1 MMNKKGLFAVALLAA
16 LGLGACGETG
26 ESSTPEESITT
37 SETEGSTPVDGADWV
52 ADYEEEGK
60 MFFYFQLGTKAAA
73 DGAAALTSFSS
84 WVSPFVTG
92 AFNAFAEADA
102 PEMKAVE
109 GHDGYY
115 GVSIDWTYDPT
126 TATDEKP
133 YDYQLTL
140 GYNSTSGAPKLG
152 IDWTFKSNEI
162 SASYGPVDNP
172 NWQAGLSESGLSINL
187 GSHSWS
193 AEPPKPVILEDYTRE
208 FFITDG
214 TKDGE
219 GKYNPATV
227 PSYVTLRIAGSMNGW
242 DDGLDSTTNVL
253 TPVEGKAGYYT
264 YNFGDVVKQSAIEF
278 KVVAT
283 SSVSSDFWANSAD
296 LSAVTTT
303 EGGNATFVAIAADD
317 ITESGPLTM
326 IFSTWPAD
334 PADVAPIDV
343 TIKVTLTDYVEGN
356 VTVNGSFDAW
366 TDGGIAMTAV
376 EGEDKAYTATLEGV
390 NAPGKVEFQ
399 FRVKNGTDIKYVG
412 ATAGE
417 DGSQPNLVLN
427 LLPADDGTTKAY
439 TGTIAT
445 GVALAA

>member
-16 LGLGACGETG
+16 LGLGACGETTG
-26 ESSTPEESITT
+26 SSTSEEPAS
-37 SETEGSTPVDGADWV
+37 SEPASQPAEGADWV
-52 ADYEEEGK
+52 AEYEEEGK
-60 MFFYFQLGTKAAA
+60 MFFYFQLGTTAAA
-73 DGAAALTSFSS
+73 DGTAALTSFSS

-126 TATDEKP
+126 TATDAKP

-193 AEPPKPVILEDYTRE
+193 TEPPKPVILEDYTRE

-214 TKDGE
+214 TKDDDGN
-219 GKYNPATV
+219 YLPATV

-242 DDGLDSTTNVL
+242 DSALDSTTNVL

-264 YNFGDVVKQSAIEF
+264 YNFGDVVKQSAIEY

-296 LSAVTTT
+296 LSATTT
-303 EGGNATFVAIAADD
+303 TGGGNATFVAIGADD

-326 IFSTWPAD
+326 IFSAWPAD
-334 PADVAPIDV
+334 PAAVAPIDV
-343 TIKVTLTDYVEGN
+343 TIKVTLTDYVEGD
-356 VTVNGSFDAW
+356 VTVNGSFNGW
-366 TDGGIAMTAV
+366 TDGIAMTAV
-376 EGEDKAYTATLEGV
+376 EGEEKTYTATIADV
-390 NAPGKVEFQ
+390 NAPGKVDFQ
-399 FRVKNGTDIKYVG
+399 FRVTIGQDIKYVG

>member
-16 LGLGACGETG
+16 LGLGACGETTG
-26 ESSTPEESITT
+26 SSTSEEPAS
-37 SETEGSTPVDGADWV
+37 SEPASQPAEGADWV
-52 ADYEEEGK
+52 AEYEEEGK
-60 MFFYFQLGTKAAA
+60 MFFYFQLGTTPAA
-73 DGAAALTSFSS
+73 DGTAALTSFSS

-92 AFNAFAEADA
+92 AFNTFAETDA

-193 AEPPKPVILEDYTRE
+193 TEPPKPVILEDYTRE

-219 GKYNPATV
+219 GNYNPATV

-253 TPVEGKAGYYT
+253 APVEGKAGYYT

-303 EGGNATFVAIAADD
+303 EGGNATFVAIGADD

-343 TIKVTLTDYVEGN
+343 TIKVTLTDYVEGD
-356 VTVNGSFDAW
+356 VTVNGSFNAW
-366 TDGGIAMTAV
+366 TDGIAMTAV
-376 EGEDKAYTATLEGV
+376 EGEEKTYTATLEGV
-390 NAPGKVEFQ
+390 NAPGKVDFQ
-399 FRVKNGTDIKYVG
+399 FRVINGTDTKYVG

>member
-16 LGLGACGETG
+16 LGLGACGGTE
-26 ESSTPEESITT
+26 ESSTPAESTTT
-37 SETEGSTPVDGADWV
+37 SEEGSEAPVENADWV
-52 ADYEEEGK
+52 ADFEEEGK
-60 MFFYFQLGTKAAA
+60 MFFYFKLGSTPAV
-73 DGAAALTSFSS
+73 DGTAALTSFSS

-92 AFNAFAEADA
+92 GFNAFAEVDA

-115 GVSIDWTYDPT
+115 GVSIDWTFDPT
-126 TATDEKP
+126 TATADDKP

-152 IDWTFKSNEI
+152 IDWTYKSNEI

-193 AEPPKPVILEDYTRE
+193 TEPPKPVIIEDYTRE

-214 TKDGE
+214 TKDEDGN
-219 GKYNPATV
+219 YLPATV

-242 DDGLDSTTNVL
+242 DSALDSTTNVL

-264 YNFGDVVKQSAIEF
+264 YNFGDVVKQSTIEY

-283 SSVSSDFWANSAD
+283 SSVSSDFWSNTAD

-303 EGGNATFVAIAADD
+303 EGGNATFVAIGADD

-343 TIKVTLTDYVEGN
+343 TIKVTLTDYVEGD
-356 VTVNGSFDAW
+356 VTVNGSFNAW
-366 TDGGIAMTAV
+366 TDGIAMTAV
-376 EGEDKAYTATLEGV
+376 EGEDKAYTATLVDV

-399 FRVKNGTDIKYVG
+399 FRVTNGTDIKYVG

>member
-1 MMNKKGLFAVALLAA
+1 MYDANWFDATTVDMTLELTVD
-16 LGLGACGETG
+16 GEAR
-26 ESSTPEESITT
+26 SITMNLREW
-37 SETEGSTPVDGADWV
+37 SDA
-52 ADYEEEGK
+52 
-60 MFFYFQLGTKAAA
+60 LN
-73 DGAAALTSFSS
+73 GAA
-84 WVSPFVTG
+84 VT
-92 AFNAFAEADA
+92 AE
-102 PEMKAVE
+102 
-109 GHDGYY
+109 DG
-115 GVSIDWTYDPT
+115 
-126 TATDEKP
+126 
-133 YDYQLTL
+133 
-140 GYNSTSGAPKLG
+140 N
-152 IDWTFKSNEI
+152 
-162 SASYGPVDNP
+162 
-172 NWQAGLSESGLSINL
+172 
-187 GSHSWS
+187 
-193 AEPPKPVILEDYTRE
+193 
-208 FFITDG
+208 
-214 TKDGE
+214 
-219 GKYNPATV
+219 
-227 PSYVTLRIAGSMNGW
+227 
-242 DDGLDSTTNVL
+242 
-253 TPVEGKAGYYT
+253 T

>member
-16 LGLGACGETG
+16 LGLGACGETTG
-26 ESSTPEESITT
+26 SSTSEEPAS
-37 SETEGSTPVDGADWV
+37 SEPASQPAEGADWV
-52 ADYEEEGK
+52 AEYEEEGK
-60 MFFYFQLGTKAAA
+60 MFFYFQLGTTPAA
-73 DGAAALTSFSS
+73 DGTAALTSFSS

-92 AFNAFAEADA
+92 AFNTFAETDA

-115 GVSIDWTYDPT
+115 GVSIDWAYDPT

-193 AEPPKPVILEDYTRE
+193 TEPPKPVILEDYTRE

-214 TKDGE
+214 TKDAE
-219 GKYNPATV
+219 GNYNPATV

-264 YNFGDVVKQSAIEF
+264 YNFGDVVKQSAIEY

-283 SSVSSDFWANSAD
+283 SSISSDFWANAAD

-303 EGGNATFVAIAADD
+303 DGGNATFVAIGADD

-343 TIKVTLTDYVEGN
+343 TIKVTLTDYVEGD
-356 VTVNGSFDAW
+356 VTVNGSFNAW
-366 TDGGIAMTAV
+366 TDGIAMTAV
-376 EGEDKAYTATLEGV
+376 EGEEKTYTATLEGV
-390 NAPGKVEFQ
+390 NAPGKVDFQ
-399 FRVKNGTDIKYVG
+399 FRVINGTDTKYVG
-412 ATAGE
+412 ATVGE

>member
-16 LGLGACGETG
+16 LGLGACGGTG
-26 ESSTPEESITT
+26 ESSTPEESTTT
-37 SETEGSTPVDGADWV
+37 SETGGSTPVADADWV

-60 MFFYFQLGTKAAA
+60 MFFYFQLGTTPAV
-73 DGAAALTSFSS
+73 DGTAALTSFSS

-92 AFNAFAEADA
+92 GFNAFAEADA
-102 PEMKAVE
+102 PEMKAIE
-109 GHDGYY
+109 GHEGYY
-115 GVSIDWTYDPT
+115 GVSIEWTFDPT
-126 TATDEKP
+126 TATADDKP

-152 IDWTFKSNEI
+152 IDWTYKSNEI

-172 NWQAGLSESGLSINL
+172 NWQAGLSESGLSISL
-187 GSHSWS
+187 GTHSWS
-193 AEPPKPVILEDYTRE
+193 TEPPKPIIIEDYTRE

-214 TKDGE
+214 TKDADGN
-219 GKYNPATV
+219 YNPATV
-227 PSYVTLRIAGSMNGW
+227 PGYVTLRIAGSMNAW
-242 DDGLDSTTNVL
+242 DSALDSTANVL

-264 YNFGDVVKQSAIEF
+264 YNFGDVVKQSTIEY

-283 SSVSSDFWANSAD
+283 SSVSSDFWANTAD

-303 EGGNATFVAIAADD
+303 EGGNATFVAIGADD

-343 TIKVTLTDYVEGN
+343 TIKVTLTDYVEGD
-356 VTVNGSFDAW
+356 VTVNGSFNAW
-366 TDGGIAMTAV
+366 TDGIAMTAV
-376 EGEDKAYTATLEGV
+376 DGEDKTYTATLVDV

-399 FRVKNGTDIKYVG
+399 FRVTNGTDIKYVG

-417 DGSQPNLVLN
+417 DGSQPNLALN
-427 LLPADDGTTKAY
+427 LVAADDGTTKAY

-445 GVALAA
+445 GVAIVA

>member
-16 LGLGACGETG
+16 LGLGACGGTG
-26 ESSTPEESITT
+26 ESSTPEESTTT
-37 SETEGSTPVDGADWV
+37 SETGGSTPVADADWV

-60 MFFYFQLGTKAAA
+60 MFFYFQLGTTPAV
-73 DGAAALTSFSS
+73 DGTAALTSFSS

-92 AFNAFAEADA
+92 GFNAFAEADA
-102 PEMKAVE
+102 PEMKAIE
-109 GHDGYY
+109 GHEGYY
-115 GVSIDWTYDPT
+115 GVSIEWTFDPT
-126 TATDEKP
+126 TATADDKP

-152 IDWTFKSNEI
+152 IDWAYKSNEI

-172 NWQAGLSESGLSINL
+172 NWQAGLSESGLSISL
-187 GSHSWS
+187 GTHSWS
-193 AEPPKPVILEDYTRE
+193 TEPPKPIIIEDYTRE

-214 TKDGE
+214 TKDADGN
-219 GKYNPATV
+219 YNPATV
-227 PSYVTLRIAGSMNGW
+227 PSYVTLRIAGSMNAW
-242 DDGLDSTTNVL
+242 DSALDSTANVL

-264 YNFGDVVKQSAIEF
+264 YNFGDVVKQSTIEY

-283 SSVSSDFWANSAD
+283 SSVSSDFWANTAD

-303 EGGNATFVAIAADD
+303 EGGNATFVAIGADD

-343 TIKVTLTDYVEGN
+343 TIKVTLTDYVEGD
-356 VTVNGSFDAW
+356 VTVNGSFNAW
-366 TDGGIAMTAV
+366 TDGIAMTAV
-376 EGEDKAYTATLEGV
+376 DGEDKTYTATLVDV

-399 FRVKNGTDIKYVG
+399 FRVTNGTDIKYVG

-417 DGSQPNLVLN
+417 DGSQPNLALN
-427 LLPADDGTTKAY
+427 LVAADDGTTKAY

-445 GVALAA
+445 GVAIVA